1 MNEQKKE
8 FKLYNVIFP
17 FWMLMLFPWMWL
29 AIFPANFLIDS
40 AVLLVSLWILK
51 LENKKQFYKKHIFKI
66 FAFGMLAD
74 IIGALIMFVEL
85 FTEIFDHGDEL
96 FLTVPAL
103 FLAAALIFV
112 FDYFISFRKCEKSV
126 RLKLSLIFAIV
137 TAPYTYL
144 IPTSW
149 MY

>member
-1 MNEQKKE
+1 MNGQKKE

-40 AVLLVSLWILK
+40 AVLLVSLWMLK
-51 LENKKQFYKKHIFKI
+51 LENKKQFYKKHILKI

-74 IIGALIMFVEL
+74 IIGALIMFAEL

-103 FLAAALIFV
+103 VLAAALIFV
-112 FDYFISFRKCEKSV
+112 FDYCISFRKCEKSV

>member
-1 MNEQKKE
+1 MNKRE

-17 FWMLMLFPWMWL
+17 FWFLLLIPWIWL

-40 AVLLVSLWILK
+40 AILLLCLCIFK
-51 LENKKQFYKKHIFKI
+51 IENKKQFYKKHILKI

-74 IIGALIMFVEL
+74 IIGALVMFAQLYAHL
-85 FTEIFDHGDEL
+85 FNDGDEL
-96 FLTVPAL
+96 LLTVPAL
-103 FLAAALIFV
+103 VIAAALIFV
-112 FDYFISFRKCEKSV
+112 FDYFISLRKCEKNL
-126 RLKLSLIFAIV
+126 RLKLSLVFAIV

-144 IPTSW
+144 IPISW